1 VGLKIKNDV
10 TEGGEGE
17 GEGRGE
23 EESEDVEEEVY
34 HELKTNFF
42 RPLHSTY

>member
-1 VGLKIKNDV
+1 M
-10 TEGGEGE
+10 
-17 GEGRGE
+17 GE

-42 RPLHSTY
+42 QPLHSAN